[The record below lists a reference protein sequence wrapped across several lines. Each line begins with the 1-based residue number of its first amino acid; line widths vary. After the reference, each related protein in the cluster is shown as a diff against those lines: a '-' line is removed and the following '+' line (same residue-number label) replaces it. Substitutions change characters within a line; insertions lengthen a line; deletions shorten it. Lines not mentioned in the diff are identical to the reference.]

1 MLCWA
6 GFGPEKVGGEPPPPS
21 HLIRPSLDVKVHTLY
36 RVFFSL
42 VCGPSVPFLVPLRG
56 HDGHNERTTM
66 ATDEADEDE
75 DEDEEDAE
83 RRKAG

>member
-1 MLCWA
+1 MLGRFWA
-6 GFGPEKVGGEPPPPS
+6 GEGGGRTPPPS

-36 RVFFSL
+36 RVFFL